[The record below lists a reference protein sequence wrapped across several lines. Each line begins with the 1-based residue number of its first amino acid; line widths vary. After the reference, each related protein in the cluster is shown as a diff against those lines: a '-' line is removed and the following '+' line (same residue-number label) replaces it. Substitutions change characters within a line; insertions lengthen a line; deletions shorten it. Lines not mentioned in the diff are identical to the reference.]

1 MPDTKVGCC
10 GWTPAA
16 SAPSW
21 DCPSPDSLLSFS
33 EVKSYEEIN
42 RKIESGKAVV
52 LTAEEII
59 DYVERRGLEE
69 AAREVDVVTTA
80 TFGPMCSSG
89 CFLNFGH
96 SRPRMRITQTWLDG
110 VPAYSGVA
118 AVDAYLGATELRQG
132 DPANTYYPG
141 EFRFGGGHVIEK
153 LVAGQSLE
161 LHGLSYGT
169 DDYPRREVRTTFT
182 IKDLNQAIMVNPRN
196 CYQNYN
202 VAVNSSERPIYT
214 YLGCLKPKMANVS
227 YSSAGQ
233 LSPLLNDPLYQ
244 TIGIGTK
251 VWLAGAQG
259 HVYAEG
265 TQHSPTCE
273 RGGNDVPIEGAG
285 TLALTANMKEM
296 RPEFVRGAS
305 LRGYGVSLALGVGI
319 PIPILN
325 PDILKRTT
333 VRDRDILAP
342 VVDYATDYPNRTGKV
357 LAHVSYEELK
367 RGEVNLLGRK
377 VEAGAMSS
385 YAKAR
390 QIAALLADEVR
401 RGEFLLAPALRPL
414 PAEQAFRGLKTREGA

>member
-1 MPDTKVGCC
+1 
-10 GWTPAA
+10 
-16 SAPSW
+16 
-21 DCPSPDSLLSFS
+21 
-33 EVKSYEEIN
+33 VKSYEQIN
-42 RKIESGKAVV
+42 DRIESGKAVV

-59 DYVERRGLEE
+59 DYVDRKGLEQ

-80 TFGPMCSSG
+80 TFGAMCSSG

-96 SRPRMRITQTWLDG
+96 TQPRMRITQTWIDG

-153 LVAGQSLE
+153 LVAGVTLE
-161 LHGLSYGT
+161 LHAQSYGT
-169 DDYPRREVRTTFT
+169 DDYPRREARTSFT

-202 VAVNSSERPIYT
+202 VAINSSERPIYT
-214 YLGCLKPKMANVS
+214 YLGQLKPKMANLS

-233 LSPLLNDPLYQ
+233 LSPLLNDPLYE

-265 TQHSPTCE
+265 TQHCPTCE
-273 RGGNDVPIEGAG
+273 RGSNDVPTEGAG

-296 RPEFVRGAS
+296 RREFVRGAS

-325 PDILKRTT
+325 PRILQRTT

-367 RGEVNLLGRK
+367 RGEVTVLGKK

-385 YAKAR
+385 YARAR
-390 QIAALLADEVR
+390 EIACLLADEIR
-401 RGEFLLAPALRPL
+401 RGDFPLARPLRPL
-414 PAEQAFRGLKTREGA
+414 PAKQGFRGLKIREERR